1 MIKIFAFPNNFF
13 VLKRCLVNTYEGAA
27 IMIFFPLINMAI
39 FIREKKNYHAQTAT
53 VHNYFKAIQ
62 CIFHPVAYHQI
73 KLESKLITIVA

>member
-1 MIKIFAFPNNFF
+1 
-13 VLKRCLVNTYEGAA
+13 
-27 IMIFFPLINMAI
+27 MIFFPLINMAI